1 MKSSSKTGYSG
12 ADHTRAFLWKMR
24 TYKRGNEQK
33 HTEKAEISLAHLLT
47 LPRSGFRKHQKT
59 SENKF
64 MGGTEYLTPDSLAA
78 SKLRHFY

>member
-1 MKSSSKTGYSG
+1 MKSSSKTEYSG

-24 TYKRGNEQK
+24 TYERGNEQK
-33 HTEKAEISLAHLLT
+33 HIGKAEISLAHLST

-64 MGGTEYLTPDSLAA
+64 MGRTEYLTTDNLAA
-78 SKLRHFY
+78 SKLWHFY